1 MPESARALLD
11 ELQGQTRR
19 RLAREL
25 VVEAALIGL
34 IAALAPL
41 GLLSLA
47 LVAGLF
53 ALALRQRLRQRRSDE
68 ARAAALD
75 GDDLLLTALAIE
87 AGLAAGGAA
96 LQEAV
101 RAQALAQVPTWRQR
115 GQAADRALRSRRAAP
130 LCALALLCS
139 LQHLHTEDGRPLPTA
154 RSAAV
159 AGAIPEALRP
169 DGATQPEALPLPAA
183 AGELQ
188 GEADRIGQGVGE
200 EARAA
205 GLTEAAAA
213 AEPAAGAQ
221 AGGAIGAGAEP
232 EVAAWGIAKKRQ
244 DKPEGSPEGTALPGQ
259 LARWGE
265 NEADLDRPLG
275 EGRSADL
282 GAGQAGEADIR
293 AEDRPDS
300 DAGQQ
305 AAKGKV
311 SGGGEGA
318 TTENP
323 SQLTGLSEEAEGALS
338 DAVESGSGAA
348 GQGGVNESSGSLWS
362 EVKDPG
368 RSLRLAEERVSE
380 QWRSGASGPLRALDA
395 GPSGGDST
403 IGYAALFTAYAA
415 LAEAQADPATPPA
428 RAAFVRAYFDAIAP
442 EAK

>member
-1 MPESARALLD
+1 MPDSARALLD

-25 VVEAALIGL
+25 VIEAALIGL
-34 IAALAPL
+34 IAWVAPL
-41 GLLSLA
+41 GPLSLL

-53 ALALRQRLRQRRSDE
+53 ALALRQRLGQRRADE
-68 ARAAALD
+68 ARATELD
-75 GDDLLLTALAIE
+75 GGDLLLTALAIE
-87 AGLAAGGAA
+87 AGQAVGGAR

-101 RAQALAQVPTWRQR
+101 SAQARAQVPVWRAR

-130 LCALALLCS
+130 LFALALLCS
-139 LQHLHTEDGRPLPTA
+139 LQHLHTGDGRPLPTA
-154 RSAAV
+154 LAEAV
-159 AGAIPEALRP
+159 AAALPEARVP
-169 DGATQPEALPLPAA
+169 DGALLPAALPLPAA
-183 AGELQ
+183 AGALQ

-205 GLTEAAAA
+205 GLVEAPSA
-213 AEPAAGAQ
+213 AEPATGAQ
-221 AGGAIGAGAEP
+221 AGGAIGAGEEP
-232 EVAAWGIAKKRQ
+232 GVAAWGRAKQRQ
-244 DKPEGSPEGTALPGQ
+244 QKPEGYTENSALPGQ
-259 LARWGE
+259 LERWGDVQ
-265 NEADLDRPLG
+265 ADPDRPIG

-282 GAGQAGEADIR
+282 GAGQAGEAAIR
-293 AEDRPDS
+293 AEDRP
-300 DAGQQ
+300 AAEPGAQ

-311 SGGGEGA
+311 SGGGEG
-318 TTENP
+318 TTSENP
-323 SQLTGLSEEAEGALS
+323 SQLTGLAEEAEGALS

-380 QWRSGASGPLRALDA
+380 QWRSGAAGPLRALDD
-395 GPSGGDST
+395 GPSGGDSA
-403 IGYAALFTAYAA
+403 IAYGALFTAYAA